1 MENLR
6 DLLKEFYPFAR
17 KRFGFDKNAKI
28 IFLEDEDNASNPL
41 GKTAFYNPGDYT
53 VSVYVTGRHPKDI
66 LRSVSHELVHHT
78 QNCRGEFTN
87 TENMGGQGYAQKDE
101 HLREMEREAYEQ
113 GNLCFRDWEDMRKNN
128 LDTNYVNEDGNM
140 SNKDLR
146 NNRLNSHIMEKWGF
160 SSKQEETE
168 EQVKEENGY
177 DDDYELS
184 DLEADFPDIFKGSDV
199 DAEASA
205 DAEKD
210 AGDEFADKEEDELEE
225 GTKVYVIATEN
236 CGEEATV
243 LEMLDDA
250 TAKIQIGDKK
260 LVIRQD
266 YLEKIKLD
274 EAAKPDFLDLD
285 KDGDK
290 EEPMKSAAEDAEE
303 DEDEDKKVEE
313 GVIDWIKDKLGMGLK
328 GKRDIEYHDTPGLA
342 AVHYGKDAHPA
353 ANKFIKR
360 FIELEIKNQEEYQ
373 EKHRKDP
380 KGSSDKTKRLNQK
393 YLEELYEYR
402 DSYKKFREIIM
413 NLGEDIANDM
423 DIIPWLKY
431 KEEEQVDQQIA
442 YLKEKYL
449 EPLDNALSR
458 LLNPT
463 GMLPDVNI
471 PDRSGSTKRG
481 KPIPLIKGKLAN
493 ELQFAHNQLKLDIT
507 ILEYMK
513 RNTPWGSFDSSDS
526 RRKGVKS
533 DIASGSDM
541 YGNTLNVG
549 MNEEMEIGDPTI
561 EMTPEVLDQITA
573 RGAVLNLADD
583 GATATKQ
590 DDNVWEISGNSG
602 DLKDGEV
609 VMTRS
614 VIRNLSSSMDE
625 TVEEISSCAGGAVEG
640 APMAS
645 KDDDE
650 DELEEA
656 GRPHSMRYGRKMSDL
671 DADAKTRE
679 TDFLKKKEDEKEDED
694 EDEKLEESF
703 SIKSAASNR
712 NKLMAEQVMKA
723 WFNK

>member
-41 GKTAFYNPGDYT
+41 GKTAYYNPGDYT

-184 DLEADFPDIFKGSDV
+184 DLEADFPWMKGSASSE
-199 DAEASA
+199 DAEAA
-205 DAEKD
+205 EDAKKD
-210 AGDEFADKEEDELEE
+210 AGGEFDDEEEDELEE
-225 GTKVYVIATEN
+225 GAKVYVIATEN

-243 LEMLDDA
+243 LEMLDDS
-250 TAKIQIGDKK
+250 TAKIQIGDEE

-290 EEPMKSAAEDAEE
+290 EEPMKSAAEDAKEDD
-303 DEDEDKKVEE
+303 DEDEDVKEEQKIQPDVE
-313 GVIDWIKDKLGMGLK
+313 K
-328 GKRDIEYHDTPGLA
+328 A
-342 AVHYGKDAHPA
+342 
-353 ANKFIKR
+353 
-360 FIELEIKNQEEYQ
+360 
-373 EKHRKDP
+373 
-380 KGSSDKTKRLNQK
+380 
-393 YLEELYEYR
+393 
-402 DSYKKFREIIM
+402 
-413 NLGEDIANDM
+413 GEQM
-423 DIIPWLKY
+423 LKY
-431 KEEEQVDQQIA
+431 KPFVDRLEKIDNPREAAQMIALVAKKIGISDYEQLISMSS
-442 YLKEKYL
+442 YLKQAFAITNQ
-449 EPLDNALSR
+449 DTTTNQ
-458 LLNPT
+458 
-463 GMLPDVNI
+463 DVKEEVEI
-471 PDRSGSTKRG
+471 PYAS
-481 KPIPLIKGKLAN
+481 
-493 ELQFAHNQLKLDIT
+493 
-507 ILEYMK
+507 
-513 RNTPWGSFDSSDS
+513 SFDTTISQFQIMNVVKQKIARALESLAGQDNDKATQVLHDALEDLESDDPQFNP
-526 RRKGVKS
+526 V
-533 DIASGSDM
+533 A
-541 YGNTLNVG
+541 
-549 MNEEMEIGDPTI
+549 EE
-561 EMTPEVLDQITA
+561 
-573 RGAVLNLADD
+573 
-583 GATATKQ
+583 
-590 DDNVWEISGNSG
+590 
-602 DLKDGEV
+602 
-609 VMTRS
+609 
-614 VIRNLSSSMDE
+614 E

-640 APMAS
+640 APMP
-645 KDDDE
+645 KDD
-650 DELEEA
+650 
-656 GRPHSMRYGRKMSDL
+656 
-671 DADAKTRE
+671 
-679 TDFLKKKEDEKEDED
+679 DED

-703 SIKSAASNR
+703 SLKSAASNR
-712 NKLMAEQVMKA
+712 NKLLSEQVMKA

>member
-303 DEDEDKKVEE
+303 DEDEDVKEDVDRANVKKAIEYMFTHKQLLPALNKLHGKPVE
-313 GVIDWIKDKLGMGLK
+313 VSQFLAFVANKLGINDFK
-328 GKRDIEYHDTPGLA
+328 
-342 AVHYGKDAHPA
+342 
-353 ANKFIKR
+353 
-360 FIELEIKNQEEYQ
+360 ELEHMRSYV
-373 EKHRKDP
+373 
-380 KGSSDKTKRLNQK
+380 KT
-393 YLEELYEYR
+393 
-402 DSYKKFREIIM
+402 
-413 NLGEDIANDM
+413 A
-423 DIIPWLKY
+423 
-431 KEEEQVDQQIA
+431 
-442 YLKEKYL
+442 
-449 EPLDNALSR
+449 
-458 LLNPT
+458 
-463 GMLPDVNI
+463 
-471 PDRSGSTKRG
+471 
-481 KPIPLIKGKLAN
+481 
-493 ELQFAHNQLKLDIT
+493 
-507 ILEYMK
+507 
-513 RNTPWGSFDSSDS
+513 
-526 RRKGVKS
+526 
-533 DIASGSDM
+533 
-541 YGNTLNVG
+541 

-694 EDEKLEESF
+694 DDEDEKLEESF

>member
-177 DDDYELS
+177 DDDDYKLS
-184 DLEADFPDIFKGSDV
+184 DYEDDFPWMKGSASSE

-210 AGDEFADKEEDELEE
+210 AGDEFADEEEELEE

-250 TAKIQIGDKK
+250 TAKIQIGDEE

-274 EAAKPDFLDLD
+274 EAKFSDAESDKLEKVSDELKSAVKMHQSQADRIDNILDSADDEELEEAAKPDFLDLD

-290 EEPMKSAAEDAEE
+290 EEPMKAAAEDAKE
-303 DEDEDKKVEE
+303 DEDED
-313 GVIDWIKDKLGMGLK
+313 
-328 GKRDIEYHDTPGLA
+328 
-342 AVHYGKDAHPA
+342 
-353 ANKFIKR
+353 
-360 FIELEIKNQEEYQ
+360 
-373 EKHRKDP
+373 
-380 KGSSDKTKRLNQK
+380 
-393 YLEELYEYR
+393 
-402 DSYKKFREIIM
+402 
-413 NLGEDIANDM
+413 EDV
-423 DIIPWLKY
+423 
-431 KEEEQVDQQIA
+431 KEEI
-442 YLKEKYL
+442 
-449 EPLDNALSR
+449 
-458 LLNPT
+458 
-463 GMLPDVNI
+463 
-471 PDRSGSTKRG
+471 
-481 KPIPLIKGKLAN
+481 
-493 ELQFAHNQLKLDIT
+493 
-507 ILEYMK
+507 
-513 RNTPWGSFDSSDS
+513 
-526 RRKGVKS
+526 
-533 DIASGSDM
+533 
-541 YGNTLNVG
+541 
-549 MNEEMEIGDPTI
+549 EIEDPTI

-645 KDDDE
+645 
-650 DELEEA
+650 
-656 GRPHSMRYGRKMSDL
+656 G
-671 DADAKTRE
+671 
-679 TDFLKKKEDEKEDED
+679 D

>member
-41 GKTAFYNPGDYT
+41 GKTAYYNPGDYT

-199 DAEASA
+199 DAEAAA

-210 AGDEFADKEEDELEE
+210 AGDEFSDEEDEELEE

-243 LEMLDDA
+243 LEMLDDS
-250 TAKIQIGDKK
+250 TAKIQIGDEE

-290 EEPMKSAAEDAEE
+290 EEPMKSAAEDAKEDD

-328 GKRDIEYHDTPGLA
+328 GKRDIERHPTPGLA
-342 AVHYGKDAHPA
+342 AVQYGLDALPA
-353 ANKFIKR
+353 ANKFMKQHIGA
-360 FIELEIKNQEEYQ
+360 EIKTQERHL

-380 KGSSDKTKRLNQK
+380 EYYDRVKGVQLGVNQN
-393 YLEELYEYR
+393 YLKELYEYR
-402 DSYKKFREIIM
+402 DSYKKFSALIRD
-413 NLGEDIANDM
+413 LSKDIAGENVV
-423 DIIPWLKY
+423 DIRPWLKY
-431 KEEEQVDQQIA
+431 KEEEQVEEQMA

-449 EPLDNALSR
+449 IPLKEELFQ
-458 LLNPT
+458 LLEPT
-463 GMLPDVNI
+463 GMLPDVNK
-471 PDRSGSTKRG
+471 PDQVGKTKRG
-481 KPIPLIKGKLAN
+481 TTVALIEGKLAN
-493 ELQFAHNQLKLDIT
+493 QLQLAVNQLALDIK
-507 ILEYMK
+507 ILNYMK
-513 RNTPWGSFDSSDS
+513 KNTPWGSFDSSDS
-526 RRKGVKS
+526 KRKGVKS
-533 DIASGSDM
+533 DIAYGSEM
-541 YGNTLNVG
+541 WGNTLNVG
-549 MNEEMEIGDPTI
+549 MNEEIEIGDPTI

-650 DELEEA
+650 DE
-656 GRPHSMRYGRKMSDL
+656 
-671 DADAKTRE
+671 
-679 TDFLKKKEDEKEDED
+679 DEKI
-694 EDEKLEESF
+694 EESF

-712 NKLMAEQVMKA
+712 NKLLSEQVMKA

>member
-210 AGDEFADKEEDELEE
+210 AGDEFADEEEDELEE

-250 TAKIQIGDKK
+250 TAKIQIGDEE

-266 YLEKIKLD
+266 YLEKIKLEEDIEITVEAVD

-285 KDGDK
+285 GDGDK
-290 EEPMKSAAEDAEE
+290 EEPMKAAAEDADESE
-303 DEDEDKKVEE
+303 DEDD
-313 GVIDWIKDKLGMGLK
+313 
-328 GKRDIEYHDTPGLA
+328 
-342 AVHYGKDAHPA
+342 
-353 ANKFIKR
+353 
-360 FIELEIKNQEEYQ
+360 
-373 EKHRKDP
+373 
-380 KGSSDKTKRLNQK
+380 
-393 YLEELYEYR
+393 
-402 DSYKKFREIIM
+402 
-413 NLGEDIANDM
+413 
-423 DIIPWLKY
+423 
-431 KEEEQVDQQIA
+431 
-442 YLKEKYL
+442 
-449 EPLDNALSR
+449 
-458 LLNPT
+458 
-463 GMLPDVNI
+463 DV
-471 PDRSGSTKRG
+471 K
-481 KPIPLIKGKLAN
+481 
-493 ELQFAHNQLKLDIT
+493 
-507 ILEYMK
+507 
-513 RNTPWGSFDSSDS
+513 
-526 RRKGVKS
+526 
-533 DIASGSDM
+533 
-541 YGNTLNVG
+541 
-549 MNEEMEIGDPTI
+549 EEMEIGDPTI

-640 APMAS
+640 APS
-645 KDDDE
+645 KDD
-650 DELEEA
+650 
-656 GRPHSMRYGRKMSDL
+656 
-671 DADAKTRE
+671 
-679 TDFLKKKEDEKEDED
+679 D